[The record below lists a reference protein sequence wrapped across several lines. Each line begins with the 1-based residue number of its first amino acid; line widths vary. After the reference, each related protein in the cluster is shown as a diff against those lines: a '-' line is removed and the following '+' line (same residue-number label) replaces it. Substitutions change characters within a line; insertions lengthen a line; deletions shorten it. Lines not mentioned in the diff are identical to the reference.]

1 MKEKRYVIIGNSTA
15 AIAAAENIR
24 KLDKTGSITFLS
36 EEEYPAY
43 GRPLISYYLLG
54 KTRAENM
61 SVRPADFY
69 EKLGAT
75 LRLGVRAERIDTA
88 KRQVILRGGERI
100 RYDKLLVATG
110 SRPFVPNVEGYE
122 KVKDKFT
129 FMTFSDALALEKK
142 LTPQARVLIV
152 GAGLIGLKCVEGI
165 LDRVGSVTVVD
176 LAARILP
183 SILDEEGS
191 AIVQERLEARG
202 VSFILGDCAVRYA
215 PGLATLRS
223 GKGVP
228 FDILVIA
235 AGVRPNVSLVREA
248 GGEVNRGIVV
258 NDRQKTTI
266 PDVYAAGDNCESYD
280 ICSGTRRILA
290 LLPNA
295 AFRGET
301 AGRNMAG
308 GDAAFDKA
316 APFNALGL
324 FDTHIATAGVYE
336 GETYTD
342 TSEGYKKLFVKDNKL
357 VGFILIDCIER
368 AGIYTS
374 LIREQTPLDTVD
386 FELLK
391 KNPVLMAFARGT
403 REEYLTRR
411 R

>member
-1 MKEKRYVIIGNSTA
+1 MQYVIIGNSTA
-15 AIAAAENIR
+15 ATFAIEGIR
-24 KLDKTGSITFLS
+24 AVDKAGSITVIS
-36 EEEYPAY
+36 DETRPAY
-43 GRPLISYYLLG
+43 GRPLISYYLYGRIKL
-54 KTRAENM
+54 ENTDYR
-61 SVRPADFY
+61 SASFY
-69 EKLGAT
+69 TDNGVTVKY
-75 LRLGVRAERIDTA
+75 GVRAEKIDPEKKNVALSDGST
-88 KRQVILRGGERI
+88 IG
-100 RYDKLLVATG
+100 YDKLLVATG
-110 SRPFVPNVEGYE
+110 SSPLVPPAEGLDTVPYH
-122 KVKDKFT
+122 T
-129 FMTFSDALALEKK
+129 FMTMDSALALEKELSPEK
-142 LTPQARVLIV
+142 RVLVV
-152 GAGLIGLKCVEGI
+152 GAGLIGLKCVEGV

-223 GKGVP
+223 GKEVP

-258 NDRQKTTI
+258 NDRQETTI

-295 AFRGET
+295 AFQGET

-316 APFNALGL
+316 TPFNALGL

-336 GETYTD
+336 GEAYTD

-391 KNPVLMAFARGT
+391 KNPALMAFARGA
-403 REEYLTRR
+403 RAEILTRR

>member
-1 MKEKRYVIIGNSTA
+1 MQYVIIGNSTA
-15 AIAAAENIR
+15 ATFAIEGIR
-24 KLDKTGSITFLS
+24 AVDKAGSITVIS
-36 EEEYPAY
+36 DETRPAY
-43 GRPLISYYLLG
+43 GRPLISYYLYGRIKL
-54 KTRAENM
+54 ENTDY
-61 SVRPADFY
+61 RPASFY
-69 EKLGAT
+69 TDNGVTVKY
-75 LRLGVRAERIDTA
+75 GVRAEKIDPEKKTVA
-88 KRQVILRGGERI
+88 LSDGSAIDYG
-100 RYDKLLVATG
+100 KLLVATG
-110 SRPFVPNVEGYE
+110 SSPLVPPAEGLDTVQYH
-122 KVKDKFT
+122 T
-129 FMTFSDALALEKK
+129 FMTMDSALALEKELSPEK
-142 LTPQARVLIV
+142 RVLVV
-152 GAGLIGLKCVEGI
+152 GAGLIGLKCVEGV

-202 VSFILGDCAVRYA
+202 VNFVLGDCAVRYA

-223 GKGVP
+223 GKEVP

-235 AGVRPNVSLVREA
+235 AGVRPNVSLVKEA

-258 NDRQKTTI
+258 NDRQETTI

-295 AFRGET
+295 AFQGET

-336 GETYTD
+336 GEAYTD
-342 TSEGYKKLFVKDNKL
+342 LSEGYKKLFVKDNKL
-357 VGFILIDCIER
+357 VGFILIDCIGR

-374 LIREQTPLDTVD
+374 LIREQTPLTTVD

-391 KNPVLMAFARGT
+391 KNPALMAFARGT

>member
-1 MKEKRYVIIGNSTA
+1 MQYVIIGNSTA
-15 AIAAAENIR
+15 ATFAIEGIR
-24 KLDKTGSITFLS
+24 AVDRAGCITVIS
-36 EEEYPAY
+36 DETRPAY
-43 GRPLISYYLLG
+43 GRPLISYYLYGRIRL
-54 KTRAENM
+54 ENTAY
-61 SVRPADFY
+61 RPASFY
-69 EKLGAT
+69 TDNGVT
-75 LRLGVRAERIDTA
+75 LKYGVRAEKIDPKKKT
-88 KRQVILRGGERI
+88 VVLSDGSTIG
-100 RYDKLLVATG
+100 YDKLLVATG
-110 SRPFVPNVEGYE
+110 SSPLVPPADGLDA
-122 KVKDKFT
+122 VKYHT
-129 FMTFSDALALEKK
+129 FMTMDAALALEKELSPEK
-142 LTPQARVLIV
+142 RVLVV

-202 VSFILGDCAVRYA
+202 VNFVLGDCAVRYA

-223 GKGVP
+223 GKEVP

-258 NDRQKTTI
+258 NDRQETTI

-295 AFRGET
+295 AFQGET

-336 GETYTD
+336 GEAYTD
-342 TSEGYKKLFVKDNKL
+342 LSEGYKKLFVKDNKL
-357 VGFILIDCIER
+357 VGFILIDCIGR

-374 LIREQTPLDTVD
+374 LIREQTPLTTVD

-391 KNPVLMAFARGT
+391 KNPALMAFARGT

>member
-1 MKEKRYVIIGNSTA
+1 MQYVIIGNSTA
-15 AIAAAENIR
+15 ATFAIEGIR
-24 KLDKTGSITFLS
+24 AIDRAGSITVIS
-36 EEEYPAY
+36 DETRPAY
-43 GRPLISYYLLG
+43 GRPLISYYLYGRIRL
-54 KTRAENM
+54 ENTNYR
-61 SVRPADFY
+61 SASFY
-69 EKLGAT
+69 TDNGVT
-75 LRLGVRAERIDTA
+75 LKYGVRAEKIDPKKKTVA
-88 KRQVILRGGERI
+88 LSDGSTIG
-100 RYDKLLVATG
+100 YDKLLVATG
-110 SRPFVPNVEGYE
+110 SSPLVPPADGLDA
-122 KVKDKFT
+122 VKYHT
-129 FMTFSDALALEKK
+129 FMTMDSALALEKELSPEK
-142 LTPQARVLIV
+142 RVLVV

-202 VSFILGDCAVRYA
+202 VNFVLGDCAVRYA

-223 GKGVP
+223 GKEVP

-258 NDRQKTTI
+258 NDRQETTI

-295 AFRGET
+295 AFQGET

-336 GETYTD
+336 GEAYTD
-342 TSEGYKKLFVKDNKL
+342 LSEGYKKLFVKDNKL
-357 VGFILIDCIER
+357 VGFILIDCIGR

-374 LIREQTPLDTVD
+374 LIREQTPLTTVD

-391 KNPVLMAFARGT
+391 KNPALMAFARGT

>member
-1 MKEKRYVIIGNSTA
+1 MQYVIIGNSTA
-15 AIAAAENIR
+15 ATFAIEGIR
-24 KLDKTGSITFLS
+24 AIDRAGSITVIS
-36 EEEYPAY
+36 DETRPAY
-43 GRPLISYYLLG
+43 GRPLISYYLYGRIRL
-54 KTRAENM
+54 ENTAY
-61 SVRPADFY
+61 RPASFY
-69 EKLGAT
+69 TDNGVT
-75 LRLGVRAERIDTA
+75 LKYGVRAEKIDPKKKTVA
-88 KRQVILRGGERI
+88 LSDGSTIG
-100 RYDKLLVATG
+100 YDKLLVATG
-110 SRPFVPNVEGYE
+110 SSPLVPPADGLDA
-122 KVKDKFT
+122 VKYHT
-129 FMTFSDALALEKK
+129 FMTMDAALALEKELSPEK
-142 LTPQARVLIV
+142 RVLVV

-202 VSFILGDCAVRYA
+202 VNFVLGDCAVRYA

-223 GKGVP
+223 GKEVP

-258 NDRQKTTI
+258 NDRQETTI

-295 AFRGET
+295 AFQGET

-336 GETYTD
+336 GEAYTD
-342 TSEGYKKLFVKDNKL
+342 LSEGYKKLFVKDNKL

-374 LIREQTPLDTVD
+374 LIREQTPHDTVD

>member
-1 MKEKRYVIIGNSTA
+1 MQYVIIGNSTA
-15 AIAAAENIR
+15 ATFAIEGIR
-24 KLDKTGSITFLS
+24 AVDKAGSITVIS
-36 EEEYPAY
+36 DETRPAY
-43 GRPLISYYLLG
+43 GRPLISYYLYGRIKL
-54 KTRAENM
+54 ENTDYR
-61 SVRPADFY
+61 SASFY
-69 EKLGAT
+69 TDNGVT
-75 LRLGVRAERIDTA
+75 LKYGVRAEKIDPKKKTVA
-88 KRQVILRGGERI
+88 LSDGSTIG
-100 RYDKLLVATG
+100 YDKLLVATG
-110 SRPFVPNVEGYE
+110 SSPLVPPADGLDT
-122 KVKDKFT
+122 VKYHT
-129 FMTFSDALALEKK
+129 FMTMDAALALEKELSTEK
-142 LTPQARVLIV
+142 RVLVV

-202 VSFILGDCAVRYA
+202 VNFVLGDCAVRYA

-223 GKGVP
+223 GKEVP

-258 NDRQKTTI
+258 NDRQETTI

-295 AFRGET
+295 AFQGET

-336 GETYTD
+336 GEAYTD
-342 TSEGYKKLFVKDNKL
+342 LSEGYKKLFVKDNKL
-357 VGFILIDCIER
+357 VGFILIDCIGR

-374 LIREQTPLDTVD
+374 LIREQTPLTTVD

-391 KNPVLMAFARGT
+391 KNPALMAFARGT

>member
-1 MKEKRYVIIGNSTA
+1 MQYVIIGNSTA
-15 AIAAAENIR
+15 ATFAIEGIR
-24 KLDKTGSITFLS
+24 AVDKAGSITVIS
-36 EEEYPAY
+36 DETRPAY
-43 GRPLISYYLLG
+43 GRPLISYYLYGRIKL
-54 KTRAENM
+54 ENTDYR
-61 SVRPADFY
+61 SASFY
-69 EKLGAT
+69 TDNGVALKY
-75 LRLGVRAERIDTA
+75 GVRAEKIDPKKKTVA
-88 KRQVILRGGERI
+88 VSDGSTIG
-100 RYDKLLVATG
+100 YDKLLVATG
-110 SRPFVPNVEGYE
+110 SSPLVPPADGLDT
-122 KVKDKFT
+122 VKYHT
-129 FMTFSDALALEKK
+129 FMTMDAALALEKELSPEK
-142 LTPQARVLIV
+142 RVLVV

-202 VSFILGDCAVRYA
+202 VNFVLGDCAVRYA

-223 GKGVP
+223 GREVP

-258 NDRQKTTI
+258 NDRQETTI

-295 AFRGET
+295 AFQGET

-336 GETYTD
+336 GEAYTD
-342 TSEGYKKLFVKDNKL
+342 LSEGYKKLFVKDNKL
-357 VGFILIDCIER
+357 VGFILIDCIGR

-374 LIREQTPLDTVD
+374 LIREQTPLTTVD

-391 KNPVLMAFARGT
+391 KNPALMAFARGT

>member
-1 MKEKRYVIIGNSTA
+1 MQYVIIGNSTA
-15 AIAAAENIR
+15 ATFAIEGIR
-24 KLDKTGSITFLS
+24 AVDKAGSITVIS
-36 EEEYPAY
+36 DETRPAY
-43 GRPLISYYLLG
+43 GRPLISYYLYGRIKL
-54 KTRAENM
+54 ENTDYRYA
-61 SVRPADFY
+61 SFY
-69 EKLGAT
+69 TDNGVT
-75 LRLGVRAERIDTA
+75 LKYGVRAEKIDPKKKTVA
-88 KRQVILRGGERI
+88 LSDGSTIG
-100 RYDKLLVATG
+100 YDKLLVATG
-110 SRPFVPNVEGYE
+110 SSPLVPPADGLDT
-122 KVKDKFT
+122 VKYHT
-129 FMTFSDALALEKK
+129 FMTMDAALALEKELSPEK
-142 LTPQARVLIV
+142 RVLVV

-202 VSFILGDCAVRYA
+202 VNFVLGDCAVRYA

-223 GKGVP
+223 GKEVP

-235 AGVRPNVSLVREA
+235 AGVRPNVSLVKEA

-258 NDRQKTTI
+258 NDRQETTI

-295 AFRGET
+295 AFQGET

-336 GETYTD
+336 GEAYTD
-342 TSEGYKKLFVKDNKL
+342 LSEGYKKLFVKDNKL

-391 KNPVLMAFARGT
+391 KNPALMAFARGT

>member
-1 MKEKRYVIIGNSTA
+1 MQYVIIGNSTA
-15 AIAAAENIR
+15 ATFAIEGIR
-24 KLDKTGSITFLS
+24 AVDKAGSITVIS
-36 EEEYPAY
+36 DETRPAY
-43 GRPLISYYLLG
+43 GRPLISYYLYGRIKL
-54 KTRAENM
+54 ENTDYR
-61 SVRPADFY
+61 SASFY
-69 EKLGAT
+69 TDNGVALKY
-75 LRLGVRAERIDTA
+75 GVRAEKIDPKKKTVA
-88 KRQVILRGGERI
+88 VSDGSTIG
-100 RYDKLLVATG
+100 YDKLLVATG
-110 SRPFVPNVEGYE
+110 SSPLVPPADGLDT
-122 KVKDKFT
+122 VKYHT
-129 FMTFSDALALEKK
+129 FMTMDAALALEKELSPEK
-142 LTPQARVLIV
+142 RVLVV

-202 VSFILGDCAVRYA
+202 VNFVLGDCAVRYA

-223 GKGVP
+223 GKEVP

-258 NDRQKTTI
+258 NDRQETTI

-295 AFRGET
+295 AFQGET

-336 GETYTD
+336 GEAYTD
-342 TSEGYKKLFVKDNKL
+342 LSEGYKKLFVKDNKL

-391 KNPVLMAFARGT
+391 KNPALMAFARGT

>member
-1 MKEKRYVIIGNSTA
+1 MQYVIIGNSTA
-15 AIAAAENIR
+15 ATFAIEGIR
-24 KLDKTGSITFLS
+24 AVDKAGSITVIS
-36 EEEYPAY
+36 DETRPAY
-43 GRPLISYYLLG
+43 GRPLISYYLYGRIKL
-54 KTRAENM
+54 ENTDYR
-61 SVRPADFY
+61 SASFY
-69 EKLGAT
+69 TDNGVT
-75 LRLGVRAERIDTA
+75 LKYGVRAEKIDPKKKTVA
-88 KRQVILRGGERI
+88 LSDGSTIG
-100 RYDKLLVATG
+100 YDKLLVATG
-110 SRPFVPNVEGYE
+110 SSPLVPPADGLDT
-122 KVKDKFT
+122 VKYHT
-129 FMTFSDALALEKK
+129 FMTMDAALALEKELSPEK
-142 LTPQARVLIV
+142 RVLVV

-202 VSFILGDCAVRYA
+202 VNFVLGDCAVRYA

-223 GKGVP
+223 GKEVP

-258 NDRQKTTI
+258 NDRQETTI

-295 AFRGET
+295 AFQGET

-336 GETYTD
+336 GEAYTD
-342 TSEGYKKLFVKDNKL
+342 LSEGYKKLFVKDNKL
-357 VGFILIDCIER
+357 VGFILIDCIGR

-374 LIREQTPLDTVD
+374 LIREQTPLTTVD

-391 KNPVLMAFARGT
+391 KNPALMAFARGT

>member
-1 MKEKRYVIIGNSTA
+1 MQYVIIGNSTA
-15 AIAAAENIR
+15 ATFAIEGIR
-24 KLDKTGSITFLS
+24 AVDKAGSITVIS
-36 EEEYPAY
+36 DETRPAY
-43 GRPLISYYLLG
+43 GRPLISYYLYGRIRL
-54 KTRAENM
+54 ENTDYR
-61 SVRPADFY
+61 SASFY
-69 EKLGAT
+69 TDNGVT
-75 LRLGVRAERIDTA
+75 LKYGVRAEKIDPKKKTVA
-88 KRQVILRGGERI
+88 LSDGSTIG
-100 RYDKLLVATG
+100 YDKLLVATG
-110 SRPFVPNVEGYE
+110 SSPLVPPADGLDT
-122 KVKDKFT
+122 VKYHT
-129 FMTFSDALALEKK
+129 FMTMDAALALEKELSPEK
-142 LTPQARVLIV
+142 RVLVV

-202 VSFILGDCAVRYA
+202 VNFVLGDCAVRYA

-223 GKGVP
+223 GREVP

-258 NDRQKTTI
+258 NDRQETTI

-295 AFRGET
+295 AFQGET

-336 GETYTD
+336 GEAYTD
-342 TSEGYKKLFVKDNKL
+342 LSEGYKKLFVKDNKL

-391 KNPVLMAFARGT
+391 KNPALMAFARGT

>member
-1 MKEKRYVIIGNSTA
+1 MQYVIIGNSTA
-15 AIAAAENIR
+15 ATFAIEGIR
-24 KLDKTGSITFLS
+24 AVDKAGSITVIS
-36 EEEYPAY
+36 DETRPAY
-43 GRPLISYYLLG
+43 GRPLISYYLYGRIKL
-54 KTRAENM
+54 ENTDYR
-61 SVRPADFY
+61 SASFY
-69 EKLGAT
+69 TDNGVT
-75 LRLGVRAERIDTA
+75 LKYGVRAEKIDPKKKTVA
-88 KRQVILRGGERI
+88 LSDGSTIG
-100 RYDKLLVATG
+100 YDKLLVATG
-110 SRPFVPNVEGYE
+110 SSPLVPPADGLDT
-122 KVKDKFT
+122 VKYHT
-129 FMTFSDALALEKK
+129 FMTMDAALALEKELSPEK
-142 LTPQARVLIV
+142 RVLVV

-202 VSFILGDCAVRYA
+202 VNFVLGDCAVRYA

-223 GKGVP
+223 GKEVP

-258 NDRQKTTI
+258 NDRQETTI

-295 AFRGET
+295 AFQGET

-336 GETYTD
+336 GEAYTD
-342 TSEGYKKLFVKDNKL
+342 LSEGYKKLFVKDNKL
-357 VGFILIDCIER
+357 VGFILIDCIGR

-374 LIREQTPLDTVD
+374 LIRNKTPLSEVD
-386 FELLK
+386 FKSLEGMPNLA
-391 KNPVLMAFARGT
+391 AFPQAARERMLA
-403 REEYLTRR
+403 REV
-411 R
+411 

>member
-1 MKEKRYVIIGNSTA
+1 MQYVIIGNSTA
-15 AIAAAENIR
+15 ATFAIEGIR
-24 KLDKTGSITFLS
+24 AVDRAGSITVIS
-36 EEEYPAY
+36 DETRPAY
-43 GRPLISYYLLG
+43 GRPLISYYLYGRIKL
-54 KTRAENM
+54 ENTDYR
-61 SVRPADFY
+61 SASFY
-69 EKLGAT
+69 TDNGVAVKY
-75 LRLGVRAERIDTA
+75 GVRAEKIDPEKKNVALSDGST
-88 KRQVILRGGERI
+88 IG
-100 RYDKLLVATG
+100 YDKLLVATG
-110 SRPFVPNVEGYE
+110 SSPLVPPAEGLDTVQYH
-122 KVKDKFT
+122 T
-129 FMTFSDALALEKK
+129 FMTMDSALALEKELSPEK
-142 LTPQARVLIV
+142 RVLVV
-152 GAGLIGLKCVEGI
+152 GAGLIGLKCVEGV

-202 VSFILGDCAVRYA
+202 VSFVLGDCAVRYA

-223 GKGVP
+223 GKEVP

-235 AGVRPNVSLVREA
+235 AGVRPNVSLVKEA

-258 NDRQKTTI
+258 NDRQETTI

-295 AFRGET
+295 AFQGET

-308 GDAAFDKA
+308 GDAAFGKA

-336 GETYTD
+336 GEAYTD

-374 LIREQTPLDTVD
+374 LIREQTQLDTVD

-391 KNPVLMAFARGT
+391 KNPALMAFARGA
-403 REEYLTRR
+403 REEILTRR

>member
-1 MKEKRYVIIGNSTA
+1 MQYVIIGNSTA
-15 AIAAAENIR
+15 ATFAIEGIR
-24 KLDKTGSITFLS
+24 AIDKAGSITVIS
-36 EEEYPAY
+36 DETRPAY
-43 GRPLISYYLLG
+43 GRPLISYYLYGRIKL
-54 KTRAENM
+54 ENTDYR
-61 SVRPADFY
+61 SASFY
-69 EKLGAT
+69 TDNGVT
-75 LRLGVRAERIDTA
+75 LKYGVRAEKIDPKKKTVA
-88 KRQVILRGGERI
+88 LSDGSTIG
-100 RYDKLLVATG
+100 YDKLLVATG
-110 SRPFVPNVEGYE
+110 SSPLVPPADGLDT
-122 KVKDKFT
+122 VKYHT
-129 FMTFSDALALEKK
+129 FMTMDAALALEKELSPEK
-142 LTPQARVLIV
+142 RVLVV

-202 VSFILGDCAVRYA
+202 VNFVLGDCAVRYA

-223 GKGVP
+223 GKEVP

-258 NDRQKTTI
+258 NDRQETTI

-295 AFRGET
+295 AFQGET

-336 GETYTD
+336 GEAYTD
-342 TSEGYKKLFVKDNKL
+342 LSEGYKKLFVKDNKL
-357 VGFILIDCIER
+357 VGFILIDCIGR

-374 LIREQTPLDTVD
+374 LIREQTPLTTVD

-391 KNPVLMAFARGT
+391 KNPALMAFARGT

>member
-1 MKEKRYVIIGNSTA
+1 MQYVIIGNSTA
-15 AIAAAENIR
+15 ATFAIEGIR
-24 KLDKTGSITFLS
+24 AVDKAGSITVIS
-36 EEEYPAY
+36 DETRPAY
-43 GRPLISYYLLG
+43 GRPLISYYLYGRIKL
-54 KTRAENM
+54 ENTDYR
-61 SVRPADFY
+61 SASFY
-69 EKLGAT
+69 TDNGVT
-75 LRLGVRAERIDTA
+75 LKYGVRAEKIDPKKKTVA
-88 KRQVILRGGERI
+88 LSDGSTIG
-100 RYDKLLVATG
+100 YDKLLVATG
-110 SRPFVPNVEGYE
+110 SSPLVPPADGLDT
-122 KVKDKFT
+122 VKYHT
-129 FMTFSDALALEKK
+129 FMTMDAALALEKELSPEK
-142 LTPQARVLIV
+142 RVLVV

-202 VSFILGDCAVRYA
+202 VNFVLGDCAVRYA

-223 GKGVP
+223 GKEVP

-235 AGVRPNVSLVREA
+235 AGVRPNVSLVKEA

-258 NDRQKTTI
+258 NDRQETTI

-295 AFRGET
+295 AFQGET

-336 GETYTD
+336 GEAYTD
-342 TSEGYKKLFVKDNKL
+342 LSEGYKKLFVKDNKL
-357 VGFILIDCIER
+357 VGFILIDCIGR

-374 LIREQTPLDTVD
+374 LIREQTPLTTVD

-391 KNPVLMAFARGT
+391 KNPALMAFARGT

>member
-1 MKEKRYVIIGNSTA
+1 MQYVIIGNSTA
-15 AIAAAENIR
+15 ATFAIEGIR
-24 KLDKTGSITFLS
+24 AVDKAGSITVIS
-36 EEEYPAY
+36 DETRPAY
-43 GRPLISYYLLG
+43 GRPLISYYLYGRIKL
-54 KTRAENM
+54 ENTAY
-61 SVRPADFY
+61 RPASFY
-69 EKLGAT
+69 TDNGVT
-75 LRLGVRAERIDTA
+75 LKYGVRAEKIDPKKKTVA
-88 KRQVILRGGERI
+88 VSDGSTIG
-100 RYDKLLVATG
+100 YDKLLVATG
-110 SRPFVPNVEGYE
+110 SSPLVPPADGLDT
-122 KVKDKFT
+122 VKYHT
-129 FMTFSDALALEKK
+129 FMTMDTALALEKELSPEK
-142 LTPQARVLIV
+142 RVLVV

-191 AIVQERLEARG
+191 AIVQKRLEARG
-202 VSFILGDCAVRYA
+202 VNFVLGDCAVRYA

-223 GKGVP
+223 GKEVP

-235 AGVRPNVSLVREA
+235 AGVRPNVSLVKEA

-258 NDRQKTTI
+258 NDRQETTI

-295 AFRGET
+295 AFQGET

-336 GETYTD
+336 GEAYTD
-342 TSEGYKKLFVKDNKL
+342 LSEGYKKLFVKDNKL
-357 VGFILIDCIER
+357 VGFILIDCIGR

-374 LIREQTPLDTVD
+374 LIREQTPLTTVD

-391 KNPVLMAFARGT
+391 KNPALMAFARGT

>member
-1 MKEKRYVIIGNSTA
+1 MQYVIIGNSTA
-15 AIAAAENIR
+15 ATFAIEGIR
-24 KLDKTGSITFLS
+24 AVDKAGSITVIS
-36 EEEYPAY
+36 DETRPAY
-43 GRPLISYYLLG
+43 GRPLISYYLYGRIRL
-54 KTRAENM
+54 ENTAY
-61 SVRPADFY
+61 RPASFY
-69 EKLGAT
+69 TDNGVT
-75 LRLGVRAERIDTA
+75 LKYGVRAEKIDPKKKTVA
-88 KRQVILRGGERI
+88 LSDDSTIG
-100 RYDKLLVATG
+100 YDKLLVATG
-110 SRPFVPNVEGYE
+110 SSPLVPPADGLDA
-122 KVKDKFT
+122 VKYHT
-129 FMTFSDALALEKK
+129 FMTMDAALALEKELSPEK
-142 LTPQARVLIV
+142 RVLVV

-202 VSFILGDCAVRYA
+202 VNFVLGDCAVRYA

-223 GKGVP
+223 GREVP

-235 AGVRPNVSLVREA
+235 AGVRPNVSLVKEA

-258 NDRQKTTI
+258 NDRQETTI

-295 AFRGET
+295 AFQGET

-336 GETYTD
+336 GEAYTD
-342 TSEGYKKLFVKDNKL
+342 LSEGYKKLFVKDNKL

-391 KNPVLMAFARGT
+391 KNPALMAFARGT

>member
-1 MKEKRYVIIGNSTA
+1 MQYVIIGNSTA
-15 AIAAAENIR
+15 ATFAIEGIR
-24 KLDKTGSITFLS
+24 AVDKAGSITVIS
-36 EEEYPAY
+36 DETRPAY
-43 GRPLISYYLLG
+43 GRPLISYYLYGRIKL
-54 KTRAENM
+54 ENTDY
-61 SVRPADFY
+61 RPASFY
-69 EKLGAT
+69 TDNGVTVKY
-75 LRLGVRAERIDTA
+75 GVRAEKIDPEKKTVA
-88 KRQVILRGGERI
+88 LSDGSAIGYG
-100 RYDKLLVATG
+100 KLLVATG
-110 SRPFVPNVEGYE
+110 SSPLVPPAEGLDTVQYH
-122 KVKDKFT
+122 T
-129 FMTFSDALALEKK
+129 FMTMDSALALEKELSPEK
-142 LTPQARVLIV
+142 RVLVV

-191 AIVQERLEARG
+191 AIVQKRLEARG
-202 VSFILGDCAVRYA
+202 VSFVLGDCAVRYA

-223 GKGVP
+223 GKEVP

-248 GGEVNRGIVV
+248 GGAVNRGIVV
-258 NDRQKTTI
+258 NDRQETTI

-295 AFRGET
+295 AFQGET

-336 GETYTD
+336 GEAYTD

-391 KNPVLMAFARGT
+391 KNPALMAFARGT
-403 REEYLTRR
+403 RAEILTRR

>member
-1 MKEKRYVIIGNSTA
+1 MQYVIIGNSTA
-15 AIAAAENIR
+15 ATFAIEGIR
-24 KLDKTGSITFLS
+24 AVDKAGSITVIS
-36 EEEYPAY
+36 DETRPAY
-43 GRPLISYYLLG
+43 GRPLISYYLYGRIRL
-54 KTRAENM
+54 ENTAY
-61 SVRPADFY
+61 RPASFY
-69 EKLGAT
+69 TDNGVT
-75 LRLGVRAERIDTA
+75 LKYGVRAEKIDPKKKTVA
-88 KRQVILRGGERI
+88 LSDGSTIG
-100 RYDKLLVATG
+100 YDKLLVATG
-110 SRPFVPNVEGYE
+110 SSPLVPPADGLDA
-122 KVKDKFT
+122 VKYHT
-129 FMTFSDALALEKK
+129 FMTMDAALALEKELSPEK
-142 LTPQARVLIV
+142 RVLVV

-202 VSFILGDCAVRYA
+202 VNFVLGDCAVRYA

-223 GKGVP
+223 GKEVP

-258 NDRQKTTI
+258 NDRQETTI

-295 AFRGET
+295 AFQGET

-336 GETYTD
+336 GEAYTD
-342 TSEGYKKLFVKDNKL
+342 LSEGYKKLFVKDNKL

-391 KNPVLMAFARGT
+391 KNPALMAFARGT

>member
-1 MKEKRYVIIGNSTA
+1 MQYVIIGNSTA
-15 AIAAAENIR
+15 ATFAIEGIR
-24 KLDKTGSITFLS
+24 AVDKAGSITVIS
-36 EEEYPAY
+36 DETRPAY
-43 GRPLISYYLLG
+43 GRPLISYYLYG
-54 KTRAENM
+54 RIRPENTAY
-61 SVRPADFY
+61 RPASFY
-69 EKLGAT
+69 TDNGVT
-75 LRLGVRAERIDTA
+75 LKYGVRAEKIDPKKKTVA
-88 KRQVILRGGERI
+88 LSDGSTIG
-100 RYDKLLVATG
+100 YDKLLVATG
-110 SRPFVPNVEGYE
+110 SSPLVPPADGLDT
-122 KVKDKFT
+122 VKYHT
-129 FMTFSDALALEKK
+129 FMTMDAALALEKELSPEK
-142 LTPQARVLIV
+142 RVLVV

-202 VSFILGDCAVRYA
+202 VNFVLGDCAVRYA

-223 GKGVP
+223 GKEVP

-258 NDRQKTTI
+258 NDRQETTI

-295 AFRGET
+295 AFQGET

-336 GETYTD
+336 GEAYTD
-342 TSEGYKKLFVKDNKL
+342 LSEGYKKLFVKDNKL

-391 KNPVLMAFARGT
+391 KNPALMAFARGT

>member
-1 MKEKRYVIIGNSTA
+1 MQYVIIGNSTA
-15 AIAAAENIR
+15 ATFAIEGIR
-24 KLDKTGSITFLS
+24 AVDRAGSITVIS
-36 EEEYPAY
+36 DETRPAY
-43 GRPLISYYLLG
+43 GRPLISYYLYGRIKL
-54 KTRAENM
+54 ENTDYR
-61 SVRPADFY
+61 SASFY
-69 EKLGAT
+69 TDNGVT
-75 LRLGVRAERIDTA
+75 LKYGVRAEKIDPKKKTVA
-88 KRQVILRGGERI
+88 LSDGSTIG
-100 RYDKLLVATG
+100 YDKLLVATG
-110 SRPFVPNVEGYE
+110 SSPLVPPADGLDT
-122 KVKDKFT
+122 VKYHT
-129 FMTFSDALALEKK
+129 FMTMDAALALEKELSPEK
-142 LTPQARVLIV
+142 RVLVV

-191 AIVQERLEARG
+191 AIVQKRLEARG
-202 VSFILGDCAVRYA
+202 VNFVLGDCAVRYA

-223 GKGVP
+223 GREVP

-258 NDRQKTTI
+258 NDRQETTI

-295 AFRGET
+295 AFQGET

-336 GETYTD
+336 GEAYTD
-342 TSEGYKKLFVKDNKL
+342 LSEGYKKLFVKDNKL

>member
-1 MKEKRYVIIGNSTA
+1 MQYVIIGNSTA
-15 AIAAAENIR
+15 ATFAIEGIR
-24 KLDKTGSITFLS
+24 AVDKAGSITVIS
-36 EEEYPAY
+36 DETRPAY
-43 GRPLISYYLLG
+43 GRPLISYYLYGRIKL
-54 KTRAENM
+54 ENTDYR
-61 SVRPADFY
+61 SASFY
-69 EKLGAT
+69 TDNGVTVKY
-75 LRLGVRAERIDTA
+75 GVRAEKIDPEKKTVA
-88 KRQVILRGGERI
+88 LSDGSTIG
-100 RYDKLLVATG
+100 YDKLLVATG
-110 SRPFVPNVEGYE
+110 SSPLVPPAEGLDTVQYH
-122 KVKDKFT
+122 T
-129 FMTFSDALALEKK
+129 FMTMDSALALEKELSPEK
-142 LTPQARVLIV
+142 RVLVV

-191 AIVQERLEARG
+191 AIVQERLGARG

-223 GKGVP
+223 GKEVP

-258 NDRQKTTI
+258 NDRQETTI

-295 AFRGET
+295 AFQGET

-336 GETYTD
+336 GEAYTD

>member
-1 MKEKRYVIIGNSTA
+1 MQYVIIGNSTA
-15 AIAAAENIR
+15 ATFAIEGIR
-24 KLDKTGSITFLS
+24 AIDRAGSITVIS
-36 EEEYPAY
+36 DETRPAY
-43 GRPLISYYLLG
+43 GRPLISYYLYGRIKL
-54 KTRAENM
+54 ENTAYR
-61 SVRPADFY
+61 SASFY
-69 EKLGAT
+69 TDNGVT
-75 LRLGVRAERIDTA
+75 LKYGVRAEKIDPKKKTVA
-88 KRQVILRGGERI
+88 LSDGSTIG
-100 RYDKLLVATG
+100 YDKLLVATG
-110 SRPFVPNVEGYE
+110 SSPLVPPADGLDT
-122 KVKDKFT
+122 VKYHT
-129 FMTFSDALALEKK
+129 FMTMDAALALEKELSPEK
-142 LTPQARVLIV
+142 RVLVV

-202 VSFILGDCAVRYA
+202 VNFVLGDCAVRYA

-223 GKGVP
+223 GREVP

-258 NDRQKTTI
+258 NDRQETTI

-295 AFRGET
+295 AFQGET

-336 GETYTD
+336 GEAYTD
-342 TSEGYKKLFVKDNKL
+342 LSEGYKKLFVKDNKL

>member
-1 MKEKRYVIIGNSTA
+1 MQYVIIGNSTA
-15 AIAAAENIR
+15 ATFAIEGIR
-24 KLDKTGSITFLS
+24 AVDKAGSITVIS
-36 EEEYPAY
+36 DETRPAY
-43 GRPLISYYLLG
+43 GRPLISYYLYGRIKL
-54 KTRAENM
+54 ENTAYR
-61 SVRPADFY
+61 SASFY
-69 EKLGAT
+69 TDNGVT
-75 LRLGVRAERIDTA
+75 LKYGVRAEKIDPKKKTVA
-88 KRQVILRGGERI
+88 LSDGSTIG
-100 RYDKLLVATG
+100 YDKLLVATG
-110 SRPFVPNVEGYE
+110 SSSLVPPADGLDA
-122 KVKDKFT
+122 VKYHT
-129 FMTFSDALALEKK
+129 FMTMDAALALEKELSPEK
-142 LTPQARVLIV
+142 RVLVV

-202 VSFILGDCAVRYA
+202 VNFVLGDCAVRYA

-223 GKGVP
+223 GKEVP

-235 AGVRPNVSLVREA
+235 AGVRPNVSLVKGA

-258 NDRQKTTI
+258 NDRQETTI

-295 AFRGET
+295 AFQGET

-308 GDAAFDKA
+308 GDAAFGKA

-336 GETYTD
+336 GEAYTD
-342 TSEGYKKLFVKDNKL
+342 LSEGYKKLFVKDNKL
-357 VGFILIDCIER
+357 VGFILIDCIGR

-374 LIREQTPLDTVD
+374 LIREQTPLTTVD

-391 KNPVLMAFARGT
+391 KNPALMAFARGT

>member
-1 MKEKRYVIIGNSTA
+1 MQYVIIGNSTA
-15 AIAAAENIR
+15 ATFAIEGIR
-24 KLDKTGSITFLS
+24 AVDKAGSITVIS
-36 EEEYPAY
+36 DETRPAY
-43 GRPLISYYLLG
+43 GRPLISYYLYG
-54 KTRAENM
+54 RIKPENM
-61 SVRPADFY
+61 NYRPASFY
-69 EKLGAT
+69 TDNGVTVKY
-75 LRLGVRAERIDTA
+75 GVRAEKIDPEKKAVALSDGST
-88 KRQVILRGGERI
+88 IG
-100 RYDKLLVATG
+100 YDKLLVATG
-110 SRPFVPNVEGYE
+110 SSPLVPPADGLDT
-122 KVKDKFT
+122 VKYYT
-129 FMTFSDALALEKK
+129 FMTMDSALELEKALSPEK
-142 LTPQARVLIV
+142 RVLVV

-191 AIVQERLEARG
+191 AIVQKRLEARG
-202 VSFILGDCAVRYA
+202 VNFVLGDCAVKYA

-223 GKGVP
+223 GKEVP

-235 AGVRPNVSLVREA
+235 AGVRPNVSLVKEA
-248 GGEVNRGIVV
+248 GGAVNRGIVV
-258 NDRQKTTI
+258 NDRQETTI

-280 ICSGTRRILA
+280 ICSGTRHILA

-295 AFRGET
+295 AFQGET

-336 GETYTD
+336 GEAYTD

-391 KNPVLMAFARGT
+391 KNPALMAFARGT
-403 REEYLTRR
+403 REEYLARR

>member
-1 MKEKRYVIIGNSTA
+1 MQYVIIGNSTA
-15 AIAAAENIR
+15 ATFAIEGIR
-24 KLDKTGSITFLS
+24 AVDRAGSIIVISDETR
-36 EEEYPAY
+36 PAY
-43 GRPLISYYLLG
+43 GRPLISYYLYGRIKLENTDYRSASFYTDNG
-54 KTRAENM
+54 VTVKYGVHAENID
-61 SVRPADFY
+61 P
-69 EKLGAT
+69 EKK
-75 LRLGVRAERIDTA
+75 TA
-88 KRQVILRGGERI
+88 ALSDGSAIG
-100 RYDKLLVATG
+100 YDKLLVATG
-110 SRPFVPNVEGYE
+110 SSPLVPPAEGLDTVQYH
-122 KVKDKFT
+122 T
-129 FMTFSDALALEKK
+129 FMTMDSALALEKELSPEK
-142 LTPQARVLIV
+142 RVLVV
-152 GAGLIGLKCVEGI
+152 GAGLIGLKCVEGV

-202 VSFILGDCAVRYA
+202 VNFVLGDCAVRYA

-223 GKGVP
+223 GKEVP

-235 AGVRPNVSLVREA
+235 AGVRPNVSLVKEA

-258 NDRQKTTI
+258 NDRQETTI

-295 AFRGET
+295 AFQGET

-336 GETYTD
+336 GEAYTD

-391 KNPVLMAFARGT
+391 KNPALMAFARGT
-403 REEYLTRR
+403 RAEILTRR

>member
-1 MKEKRYVIIGNSTA
+1 MQYVIIGNSTA
-15 AIAAAENIR
+15 ATFAIEGIR
-24 KLDKTGSITFLS
+24 AVDRAGSIIVISDETR
-36 EEEYPAY
+36 PAY
-43 GRPLISYYLLG
+43 GRPLISYYLYGRIKL
-54 KTRAENM
+54 ENTDYR
-61 SVRPADFY
+61 SASFY
-69 EKLGAT
+69 TDNGVAVKY
-75 LRLGVRAERIDTA
+75 GVRAEKIDPEKKNVA
-88 KRQVILRGGERI
+88 LSDGSAIG
-100 RYDKLLVATG
+100 YDKLLVATG
-110 SRPFVPNVEGYE
+110 SSPLVPPAEGLDTVQYH
-122 KVKDKFT
+122 T
-129 FMTFSDALALEKK
+129 FLTMDSALALEKELSPEK
-142 LTPQARVLIV
+142 RVLVV
-152 GAGLIGLKCVEGI
+152 GAGLIGLKCVEGV

-191 AIVQERLEARG
+191 AIVQERLEACG
-202 VSFILGDCAVRYA
+202 VNFVLGDCAVRYA

-223 GKGVP
+223 GKEVP

-235 AGVRPNVSLVREA
+235 AGVRPNVSLVKEA

-258 NDRQKTTI
+258 NDRQETTI

-295 AFRGET
+295 AFQGET

-336 GETYTD
+336 GEAYTD

-391 KNPVLMAFARGT
+391 KNPALMAFARGT
-403 REEYLTRR
+403 RAEILTRR

>member
-1 MKEKRYVIIGNSTA
+1 MQYVIIGNSTA
-15 AIAAAENIR
+15 ATFAIEGIR
-24 KLDKTGSITFLS
+24 AVDKAGSITVIS
-36 EEEYPAY
+36 DETRPAY
-43 GRPLISYYLLG
+43 GRPLISYYLYGRIRL
-54 KTRAENM
+54 ENTAY
-61 SVRPADFY
+61 RPASFY
-69 EKLGAT
+69 TDNGVT
-75 LRLGVRAERIDTA
+75 LKYGVRAEKIDPKKKT
-88 KRQVILRGGERI
+88 VVLSDGSTIG
-100 RYDKLLVATG
+100 YDKLLVATG
-110 SRPFVPNVEGYE
+110 SSPLVPPADGLDA
-122 KVKDKFT
+122 VKYHT
-129 FMTFSDALALEKK
+129 FMTMDAALALEKELSPEK
-142 LTPQARVLIV
+142 RVLVV

-183 SILDEEGS
+183 SILDEESS
-191 AIVQERLEARG
+191 AIVQERLETRG
-202 VSFILGDCAVRYA
+202 VNFVLGDCAVRYA

-223 GKGVP
+223 GKEVP

-258 NDRQKTTI
+258 NDRQETTI

-336 GETYTD
+336 GEAYTD
-342 TSEGYKKLFVKDNKL
+342 LSEGYKKLFVKDNKL
-357 VGFILIDCIER
+357 VGFILIDCIGR

-374 LIREQTPLDTVD
+374 LIREQTPLTTVD

-391 KNPVLMAFARGT
+391 KNPALMAFARGT

>member
-1 MKEKRYVIIGNSTA
+1 MQYVIIGNSTA
-15 AIAAAENIR
+15 ATFAIEGIR
-24 KLDKTGSITFLS
+24 AIDRAGSITVIS
-36 EEEYPAY
+36 DENRPAY
-43 GRPLISYYLLG
+43 GRPLISYYLYGRIRL
-54 KTRAENM
+54 ENTAY
-61 SVRPADFY
+61 RPASFY
-69 EKLGAT
+69 TDNGVT
-75 LRLGVRAERIDTA
+75 LKYGVRAEKIDPKKKTVA
-88 KRQVILRGGERI
+88 LSDGSAIG
-100 RYDKLLVATG
+100 YDKLLVATG
-110 SRPFVPNVEGYE
+110 SSPLVPPADGLDA
-122 KVKDKFT
+122 VKYHT
-129 FMTFSDALALEKK
+129 FMTMDSALALEKELSPEK
-142 LTPQARVLIV
+142 RVLVV

-202 VSFILGDCAVRYA
+202 VNFVLGDCAVRYA

-223 GKGVP
+223 GKEVP

-258 NDRQKTTI
+258 NDRQETTI

-295 AFRGET
+295 AFQGET

-336 GETYTD
+336 GEAYTD
-342 TSEGYKKLFVKDNKL
+342 LSEGYKKLFVKDNKL
-357 VGFILIDCIER
+357 VGFILIDCIGR

-374 LIREQTPLDTVD
+374 LIREQTPLTTVD

-391 KNPVLMAFARGT
+391 KNPALMAFARGT

>member
-1 MKEKRYVIIGNSTA
+1 MQYVIIGNSTA
-15 AIAAAENIR
+15 ATFAIEGIR
-24 KLDKTGSITFLS
+24 AVDKAGSIAVISDETR
-36 EEEYPAY
+36 PAY
-43 GRPLISYYLLG
+43 GRPLISYYLYGRIRL
-54 KTRAENM
+54 ENTDYR
-61 SVRPADFY
+61 SASFY
-69 EKLGAT
+69 TDNGVT
-75 LRLGVRAERIDTA
+75 LKYGVRAEKIDPKKKTVA
-88 KRQVILRGGERI
+88 VSDGSTIG
-100 RYDKLLVATG
+100 YDKLLVATG
-110 SRPFVPNVEGYE
+110 SSPLVPPADGLDT
-122 KVKDKFT
+122 VKYHT
-129 FMTFSDALALEKK
+129 FMTMDAALALEKELSPEK
-142 LTPQARVLIV
+142 RVLVV

-191 AIVQERLEARG
+191 AIVQKRLEARG
-202 VSFILGDCAVRYA
+202 VNFVLGDCAVRYA

-223 GKGVP
+223 GREVP

-258 NDRQKTTI
+258 NDRQETTI

-295 AFRGET
+295 AFQGET

-336 GETYTD
+336 GEAYTD
-342 TSEGYKKLFVKDNKL
+342 LSEGYKKLFVKDNKL

>member
-1 MKEKRYVIIGNSTA
+1 MQYVIIGNSTA
-15 AIAAAENIR
+15 ATFAIEGIR
-24 KLDKTGSITFLS
+24 AVDKAGSITVIS
-36 EEEYPAY
+36 DETRPAY
-43 GRPLISYYLLG
+43 GRPLISYYLYGRIKL
-54 KTRAENM
+54 ENTDYR
-61 SVRPADFY
+61 SASFY
-69 EKLGAT
+69 TDNGVT
-75 LRLGVRAERIDTA
+75 LKYGVRAEKIDPKKKTVA
-88 KRQVILRGGERI
+88 LSDGSTIG
-100 RYDKLLVATG
+100 YDKLLVATG
-110 SRPFVPNVEGYE
+110 SSPLVPPADGLDT
-122 KVKDKFT
+122 VKYHT
-129 FMTFSDALALEKK
+129 FMTMDAALALEKELSPEK
-142 LTPQARVLIV
+142 RVLVV

-191 AIVQERLEARG
+191 AIVQKRLEARG
-202 VSFILGDCAVRYA
+202 VNFVLGDCAVRYA

-223 GKGVP
+223 GREVP

-258 NDRQKTTI
+258 NDRQETTI

-295 AFRGET
+295 AFQGET

-336 GETYTD
+336 GEAYTD
-342 TSEGYKKLFVKDNKL
+342 LSEGYKKLFVKDNKL

-391 KNPVLMAFARGT
+391 KNPALMAFARGT

>member
-1 MKEKRYVIIGNSTA
+1 MQYVIIGNSTA
-15 AIAAAENIR
+15 ATFAIEGIR
-24 KLDKTGSITFLS
+24 AVDRAGSITVIS
-36 EEEYPAY
+36 DETRPAY
-43 GRPLISYYLLG
+43 GRPLISYYLYGRIKL
-54 KTRAENM
+54 ENTDYR
-61 SVRPADFY
+61 SASFY
-69 EKLGAT
+69 TDNGVAVKY
-75 LRLGVRAERIDTA
+75 GVRAEKIDPKKKTVA
-88 KRQVILRGGERI
+88 LSDGSTIG
-100 RYDKLLVATG
+100 YDKLLVATG
-110 SRPFVPNVEGYE
+110 SSPLVPPADGLDT
-122 KVKDKFT
+122 VKYHT
-129 FMTFSDALALEKK
+129 FMTMDAALALEKELSPEK
-142 LTPQARVLIV
+142 RVLVV

-202 VSFILGDCAVRYA
+202 VNFVLGDCAVRYA

-223 GKGVP
+223 GREVP

-258 NDRQKTTI
+258 NDRQETTI

-295 AFRGET
+295 AFQGET

-336 GETYTD
+336 GEAYTD
-342 TSEGYKKLFVKDNKL
+342 LSEGYKKLFVKDNKL
-357 VGFILIDCIER
+357 VGFILIDCIGR